1 MSRQSLKGFLEQLD
15 KELKGSSGPYRKE
28 ADKREMNFI
37 FNKTSFITE
46 LKKEFEFRGLTDIFQ
61 QKDVQSFMERGATT
75 ILENCRTQAQTF
87 KSGRGVVIKSNQHF
101 IRVTLNVERNPR
113 TDKNYSNFTKLKT
126 LYRDAVDTFVLQ
138 LNTFIKESYN
148 EKLTK
153 TRRKFNRETYKST
166 LIETDN
172 EITRGS
178 DLIEGSHAKGEGIL
192 ETRVRDAI
200 DTAINKKYKSKIDR
214 ESVISNLD
222 LLGIKLEFIRDDTT
236 DTHTI
241 TAGSRV
247 ENQQTGITSLEDKI
261 RFRKQLKEAIERLD
275 GKTPIS
281 GLKGSDSIEVLKAK
295 QAAFLILNSFA
306 RKKNVTAIGQTKS
319 PKKQKR
325 KGELKAKNK
334 QSRVVESALPR
345 VAKPRVKKARSKSTK
360 GVAASPL
367 SLMVLI
373 NKELPDTVRKNMQLP
388 GLENQTGRFAQS
400 VRITDVTQT
409 TKGFPSFGYTYQ
421 KRPYQVFEMGAGT
434 PPWATPE
441 RDPRKLIDMS
451 IREIAAQFALG
462 RFYTRRV

>member
-1 MSRQSLKGFLEQLD
+1 M
-15 KELKGSSGPYRKE
+15 
-28 ADKREMNFI
+28 
-37 FNKTSFITE
+37 
-46 LKKEFEFRGLTDIFQ
+46 
-61 QKDVQSFMERGATT
+61 
-75 ILENCRTQAQTF
+75 
-87 KSGRGVVIKSNQHF
+87 
-101 IRVTLNVERNPR
+101 
-113 TDKNYSNFTKLKT
+113 
-126 LYRDAVDTFVLQ
+126 
-138 LNTFIKESYN
+138 
-148 EKLTK
+148 
-153 TRRKFNRETYKST
+153 
-166 LIETDN
+166 
-172 EITRGS
+172 
-178 DLIEGSHAKGEGIL
+178 IEGSHLQGEGIL

-200 DTAINKKYKSKIDR
+200 DTAINKTYKQKIDR
-214 ESVISNLD
+214 ESAISNLNE
-222 LLGIKLEFIRDDTT
+222 LGINLEFVRDDTS

-247 ENQQTGITSLEDKI
+247 ENQETGLQSLEDK
-261 RFRKQLKEAIERLD
+261 RKLRKQLTEAIERLD
-275 GKTPIS
+275 VKTPIS

-325 KGELKAKNK
+325 KADLKAKK
-334 QSRVVESALPR
+334 QQSKVVESTLPR
-345 VAKPRVKKARSKSTK
+345 VAKLRVKKARSKSTK

-409 TKGFPSFGYTYQ
+409 PKGFPSFGYTYQ
-421 KRPYQVFEMGAGT
+421 KRPYQVFEMGAGA

-451 IREIAAQFALG
+451 IREIAANFALG